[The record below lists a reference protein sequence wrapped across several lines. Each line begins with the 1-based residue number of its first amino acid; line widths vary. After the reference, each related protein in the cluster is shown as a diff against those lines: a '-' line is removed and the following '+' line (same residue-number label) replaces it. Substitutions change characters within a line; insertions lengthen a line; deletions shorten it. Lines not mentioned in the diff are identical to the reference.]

1 MMKEI
6 ETMISSRDSKMG
18 GVTGNWKGARENFL
32 GRWKIQ
38 IDTYIYIFLNFF
50 AVQGLELKAYTLSH
64 STSFVFQDRVLHT
77 ICPGWLQTSILLIS
91 VS

>member
-1 MMKEI
+1 MKEI

-38 IDTYIYIFLNFF
+38 IDTYIYIFF
-50 AVQGLELKAYTLSH
+50 
-64 STSFVFQDRVLHT
+64 
-77 ICPGWLQTSILLIS
+77 
-91 VS
+91 